1 MDNKAYLDEI
11 AVKGKRKGNSGPI
24 LSPAVIKLIIVA
36 VFAVIALAVV
46 GGIISNKNQETVQ
59 LYEAIYQ
66 RMYLL
71 ADDES
76 PFIEFQNSLY
86 SSDLRAYNISV
97 VSSLQSTMSTLASA
111 STGAGFNADSISS
124 KVEGEQRAVLDE
136 FIAKMEEAKLLGEGD
151 VTFAAEASYQLS
163 SLIAMEQ
170 EARSKVTDANFAQA
184 LDDSI
189 RDLTALEKNYH
200 NWTAKQK

>member
-46 GGIISNKNQETVQ
+46 GGIISNKNQETIQ

-66 RMYLL
+66 RMHLL
-71 ADDES
+71 ADDDS
-76 PFIEFQNSLY
+76 PFIDFQDSLY

-97 VSSLQSTMSTLASA
+97 VSSLQSSMSTMASA
-111 STGAGFNADSISS
+111 STGAGFNAESISS
-124 KVEGEQRAVLDE
+124 KVEGEQQAILDE
-136 FIAKMEEAKLLGEGD
+136 FIAKMAEAKLLGEGD
-151 VTFAAEASYQLS
+151 TTFAAEASYQLS